1 MTIDAIG
8 SVVAGVGSLAASRTE
23 LASSNGQANTGP
35 PAAAGPPPS
44 GQQDATIVDI
54 SAQALAQQRADEA
67 LAQQRAAEA
76 LAQQRVA
83 QDLAAQQAA
92 QDLAAQQ
99 AAQDL
104 AAQQVAQQQAAVAAV
119 SPADVAAVTT
129 AVNNDWAA
137 GAPVVD
143 NVAVQEALAALDQ
156 ASREN
161 NVQLQASAISAQQ
174 DQAAFEQ
181 KTVDA
186 AASAAVQQ
194 QDNIV
199 LAAMNAGIQLAFGA
213 LATPITGDPA
223 LREPG
228 RVEIVA

>member
-44 GQQDATIVDI
+44 AQQDATIVDI